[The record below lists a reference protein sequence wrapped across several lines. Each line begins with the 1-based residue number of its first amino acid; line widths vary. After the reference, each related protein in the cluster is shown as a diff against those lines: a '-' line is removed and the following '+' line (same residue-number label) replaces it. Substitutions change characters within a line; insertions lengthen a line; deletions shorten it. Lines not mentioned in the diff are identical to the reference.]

1 MESETGPND
10 RAPEARNRP
19 VNPAR
24 RFGWA
29 GAWLL
34 VALLSGAVLL
44 IEFDRIVGF
53 ELKGQRSEGL
63 LVTLPLVAITI
74 AVLLII
80 SAIRAVSPWRAYR
93 ASVASVGQR
102 ESNLRPGGI
111 VPFMTVGIVLA
122 VLCVAG
128 VVYIAVSFTRLTNT
142 AGLLLAVVLVSL
154 FAMGSIQLLDVA
166 IRARRAH
173 RKERAESPSR

>member
-1 MESETGPND
+1 VSDQPSPTP
-10 RAPEARNRP
+10 RP
-19 VNPAR
+19 ANPAR
-24 RFGWA
+24 RFVWA

-63 LVTLPLVAITI
+63 LITLPFAAITI

-80 SAIRAVSPWRAYR
+80 SAIRAIGPWRAYR
-93 ASVASVGQR
+93 ASVASVGPR

-111 VPFMTVGIVLA
+111 VPFMTAGIVLA
-122 VLCVAG
+122 VLFVAG
-128 VVYIAVSFTRLTNT
+128 VVYIAVSFTRLANT
-142 AGLLLAVVLVSL
+142 AGLLIAVVLVSL
-154 FAMGSIQLLDVA
+154 IAMGSIQLLDVA
-166 IRARRAH
+166 IRAHRAH
-173 RKERAESPSR
+173 RAASLGR